1 MNSNLS
7 VEKVVRN
14 DQDKNST
21 DAEVGE
27 ENVEERPSDLYSSY
41 RNVSVRAPRVIS
53 SLANSG
59 VTQSRFSNT
68 KKSWMYI
75 WDNEISEYK
84 ESIVSNDFWNFND
97 TQNNNF
103 KLKQYVKGSRN
114 YHTDFTNKDKEN
126 CDPQTTY
133 QTYKGSAWSISFG
146 PKAR

>member
-68 KKSWMYI
+68 KKS
-75 WDNEISEYK
+75 
-84 ESIVSNDFWNFND
+84 
-97 TQNNNF
+97 
-103 KLKQYVKGSRN
+103 
-114 YHTDFTNKDKEN
+114 
-126 CDPQTTY
+126 
-133 QTYKGSAWSISFG
+133 
-146 PKAR
+146 